1 MSEVRGNMSRR
12 RDLTGNVQ
20 LVGNMVTEVS
30 ESSTDSQYP
39 SAKAVEKRNKKTE
52 PLLLRGAPHNTTKG
66 AVGQLAIDTY
76 TGYNHVYKCVAV
88 NEDGTYT
95 WENIDHP
102 SRNNFYI
109 KDIDM
114 EWGTA
119 DGCGDEYENIGVSS
133 GLRHGE
139 KYEVKLEMFLN
150 NEVVFTTES
159 WERKNNG
166 ICIYDPVSE
175 VKLCTIYDE
184 DFLIDDVELLDI
196 EHDAWKITL
205 KGIGWVYA
213 FEYNTELDGALIQN
227 NSIFYDSL
235 RLNTLHQ
242 IADFYNEYGY
252 IKTIGNLSCGE
263 QEGSIEHINSEAQA
277 PNSVAFGGTT
287 GVKAYYIKS
296 IDFENKKIYLTKTQ
310 PTIPSLTDH
319 EADLSILEDEEF
331 YEVGDVF
338 SIISE
343 FHYPACGTI
352 SEIDEN
358 RVITYAEDLPFTE
371 VYEDDQYDGNTFNVA
386 EKPHVG
392 CVVLGAHSFNAG
404 LENIVGGNFGTGL
417 GRGGVVL
424 DAFGTVIGYF
434 NRAGYAAIALNALTE
449 ALGQHSLT
457 TGQRTKTTAKAKNGV
472 AGGFNTVSNVEN
484 QFVFGT
490 FNIIDEEG
498 NFVFILGNGKS
509 DVARSNAFTVDKD
522 GNVWLAGVVRSDKD
536 GICLESDIIKLGSS
550 TTNSIKAEKGIC
562 IGNVN
567 NILATAKQ
575 SVQIGDGN
583 TAAGE
588 KTMQI
593 GTSNRAPTTN
603 GYVYQI
609 GYANV
614 SNFGQAY
621 MFGKLLEAGEYEQ
634 VIQGRYNKAVTDAIY
649 VLGNGTS
656 TNKKNALVIK
666 KSNDNAMFTGDIY
679 SKEQKMASEKY
690 VEEKVAALVNSAPDA
705 LDTLEELSKALGNDP
720 SFATTV
726 LNEIGKVKSS
736 IVNSDWSQND
746 ETASDYV
753 KNRTH
758 YEESVLIGE
767 GIATGDWGDI
777 SLTQPF
783 SWGNAEIVVNGEK
796 VKYTI
801 GDNIET
807 EDLIM
812 VVVNG
817 EQLLHYYSAT
827 SKPLSIT
834 VPDSVPSDTQI
845 QIYQGSVKQLDEKY
859 IPESIAR
866 TADVEEILDEL
877 HAYAQALIGGDA

>member
-1 MSEVRGNMSRR
+1 MANYKSKYSGEEVDAILDIS
-12 RDLTGNVQ
+12 
-20 LVGNMVTEVS
+20 
-30 ESSTDSQYP
+30 
-39 SAKAVEKRNKKTE
+39 KRNDKKNT
-52 PLLLRGAPHNTTKG
+52 LLIRGAPYITTKG
-66 AVGQLAIDTY
+66 FVGQLAIDTY

-95 WENIDHP
+95 WKNIDHP
-102 SRNNFYI
+102 SWYNYYV

-119 DGCGDEYENIGVSS
+119 DGYGEKYENIGVSG
-133 GLRHGE
+133 GLKHGE

-159 WERKNNG
+159 WYNKNLG

-175 VKLCTIYDE
+175 VDLYTIYNE
-184 DFLIDDVELLDI
+184 NFVEDDVALLDI
-196 EHDAWKITL
+196 EHDAWKLTL
-205 KGIGWVYA
+205 KGVGWVYA
-213 FEYNTELDGALIQN
+213 FEYNSQVVSDEIKD
-227 NSIFYDSL
+227 NSILPIHISYNAKQD
-235 RLNTLHQ
+235 
-242 IADFYNEYGY
+242 IASY
-252 IKTIGNLSCGE
+252 IKDNNLIPYNKNITDG
-263 QEGSIEHINSEAQA
+263 QAEGSIEHINSEAQA

-296 IDFENKKIYLTKTQ
+296 IDFESKKIYLTKTQ

-424 DAFGTVIGYF
+424 DTYGTVIGCY

-457 TGQRTKTTAKAKNGV
+457 AGQRTKTTAKAKNGV
-472 AGGFNTVSNVEN
+472 AGGFNTVSNAEN

-522 GNVWLAGVVRSDKD
+522 GNMWLAGVVRSDKD
-536 GICLESDIIKLGSS
+536 GICLENDIIKLGSS
-550 TTNSIKAEKGIC
+550 TKNTVKAEKGIC

-567 NILATAKQ
+567 TIFATANQ
-575 SVQIGDGN
+575 AIQIGDGN
-583 TAAGE
+583 SAAGE

-593 GTSNRAPTTN
+593 GTSNKAPTAS

-614 SNFGQAY
+614 SNFGQTY
-621 MFGKLLEAGEYEQ
+621 MLGKVLEAGEYEQ
-634 VIQGRYNKAVTDAIY
+634 VVQGRYNKIVNDAIY

-666 KSNDNAMFTGDIY
+666 KSNDNAMFAGDIY

-705 LDTLEELSKALGNDP
+705 LDTLEELSKALGDDP
-720 SFATTV
+720 NFATTV
-726 LNEIGKVKSS
+726 LNEIGRVKSS
-736 IVNSDWSQND
+736 IVNFDWLQND
-746 ETASDYV
+746 ETAPDYI

-758 YEESVLIGE
+758 YEVPRIVLAEAHMTQEETSMESGFDSICDVRIDKSLIEVGKE
-767 GIATGDWGDI
+767 Y
-777 SLTQPF
+777 
-783 SWGNAEIVVNGEK
+783 
-796 VKYTI
+796 KYTI
-801 GDNIET
+801 NGQSGTFVFSEGYMSFGGAAGYVYDFGD
-807 EDLIM
+807 
-812 VVVNG
+812 
-817 EQLLHYYSAT
+817 YYSWQT
-827 SKPLSIT
+827 SWGH
-834 VPDSVPSDTQI
+834 
-845 QIYQGSVKQLDEKY
+845 GSTIDIILYDGDEVKQLDEKY
-859 IPESIAR
+859 IPDSVARVSDVEAMIGTVNDELESI
-866 TADVEEILDEL
+866 LN
-877 HAYAQALIGGDA
+877 GGVD